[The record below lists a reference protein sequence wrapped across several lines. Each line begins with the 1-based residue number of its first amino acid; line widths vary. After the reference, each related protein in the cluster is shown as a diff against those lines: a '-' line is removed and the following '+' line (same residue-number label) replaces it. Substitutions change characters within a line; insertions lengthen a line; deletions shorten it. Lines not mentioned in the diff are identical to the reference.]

1 MDGQRRRPQRA
12 DHGDAEI
19 GLANGASTHAPH
31 YVRAQVAS
39 SSNDLRIY
47 FALTL
52 LLVSLALTGWSHSD
66 TELTCAARLA
76 AATTLVASAAANGT
90 AASAAVAQ
98 LNRRGGEVDKDTAV
112 AAAVAEVQKSASDKQ
127 AAAVAS
133 AMGAVA
139 EARLPP
145 CAAGGAVRAKS
156 FLILFMGHSGSTAL
170 LSEMTQ
176 HSSIMGSPTGPEPID
191 HFEYEQNT
199 SLAVSFT
206 RQFLAEGIAAGKVPG
221 FKLRP
226 THITNDP
233 EAFRA
238 IIKDFGVR
246 LIWNTRG
253 NLLKQ
258 AVGEYRYRY
267 LKDLSVIEGLRDGE
281 TLEERCPD
289 GSCAFNVS
297 NVRFFHDVLRDLA
310 NNDRLVEEAV
320 TALGLDGCVL
330 PVPYEEYLY
339 GREVTMARIYRFLGL
354 PVEDHP
360 PNRQKATH
368 DSMCMSVSNM
378 EVLCDAFY
386 ACPDLRWMF
395 DDWRTGCKCSVL
407 PVSHFRPSGG
417 YCDLSK
423 PLAADVRQ
431 VGELA
436 AAQ

>member
-1 MDGQRRRPQRA
+1 MDGQRRRPQRT
-12 DHGDAEI
+12 DHGDGEI
-19 GLANGASTHAPH
+19 GSANGASPYAPH
-31 YVRAQVAS
+31 YVRAQAGS

-52 LLVSLALTGWSHSD
+52 LLVALAITGWAHSD
-66 TELTCAARLA
+66 TDATCAARLA
-76 AATTLVASAAANGT
+76 AASALVASAAANGT
-90 AASAAVAQ
+90 AATAAVAQ
-98 LNRRGGEVDKDTAV
+98 LDRRSTPDKDAAV
-112 AAAVAEVQKSASDKQ
+112 AAAVAEVTESASGKR

-133 AMGAVA
+133 AMGAAA

-145 CAAGGAVRAKS
+145 CAAGGSVRAKS

-191 HFEYEQNT
+191 HFEFERNT

-226 THITNDP
+226 THIMNDP

-267 LKDLSVIEGLRDGE
+267 LKDLSVIEGLRDGQ

-320 TALGLDGCVL
+320 ATLGLDGCVL

-339 GREVTMARIYRFLGL
+339 GRETTMARVYRFLGL

-368 DSMCMSVSNM
+368 DSMCMSVGNM
-378 EVLCDAFY
+378 DVLCDAFY

-407 PVSHFRPSGG
+407 PVSHFRPMGG

-431 VGELA
+431 VGEVA
-436 AAQ
+436 PAE